1 MGRETHVAEAVVV
14 NLKEPLQQLR
24 PFGLT
29 VGHEE
34 GDESLTV
41 GPPQLHVPLQLPQHS
56 SFISPILQKDP
67 ENMMKVSDL
76 GGAVTIHIQK
86 VEKAA
91 VLSVP
96 AVFQWEFYE
105 LLNSSFLDLFV
116 TGLCTELQQKPSRL
130 QSVA

>member
-1 MGRETHVAEAVVV
+1 
-14 NLKEPLQQLR
+14 
-24 PFGLT
+24 
-29 VGHEE
+29 
-34 GDESLTV
+34 
-41 GPPQLHVPLQLPQHS
+41 
-56 SFISPILQKDP
+56 
-67 ENMMKVSDL
+67 MKVSDL

-116 TGLCTELQQKPSRL
+116 TGLCTELQQKPARL